1 VNGVIEK
8 TFTPGKFS
16 LEISSKIYGA
26 LWHFADQG
34 LPNDLLKRG
43 MAVEDATSES
53 GVKLNFEDYPY
64 AQDGLDLWCAFKSWV
79 TDYVNIYYADDKIVQ
94 QDIEL
99 QQWWSE
105 IRTKGHGDKKDAPG
119 WPSLTSKASLVETL
133 TTILWIPS
141 AHHAAVNFGQYA
153 YTGYMPNQPAVMRRP
168 VPEVNSKEHSQLLA
182 SPEKFFLQSHGKP
195 SQATIVMT
203 VVEILSKHAQEEE
216 YIGQRLVEGWTNNNE
231 VLAAFQ
237 KYGEKLQAAAV
248 TMKERNQ
255 NPSLP
260 NRRGPAKLPYT
271 LLYPKSEK
279 HGLTGMGVP
288 NSISI

>member
-1 VNGVIEK
+1 MQIFPSKKNSYLGKNLHYSSI
-8 TFTPGKFS
+8 FASATPGIGCHLALILQLKFQVFT
-16 LEISSKIYGA
+16 LYYIMWE
-26 LWHFADQG
+26 WMC
-34 LPNDLLKRG
+34 RG

-231 VLAAFQ
+231 VLSSSSSP
-237 KYGEKLQAAAV
+237 L
-248 TMKERNQ
+248 
-255 NPSLP
+255 
-260 NRRGPAKLPYT
+260 
-271 LLYPKSEK
+271 
-279 HGLTGMGVP
+279 
-288 NSISI
+288 SINKGCVALWPCHLH